1 MLERFL
7 LHPRALFKVPAF
19 EWLIVSDRFSPPPT
33 ALGVS
38 RTAVI
43 AGGVVL
49 FHVAALWALQT
60 GLLRRAAEVV
70 IPVEILS
77 ELIEPPKPAEPPP
90 PPPPPPPEKRPVTKT
105 PPRPQA
111 IREPKPTPA
120 PNAPTGSVEPPP
132 PPAPIQAPPA
142 PPAPPPATPA
152 PALVELTQGQT
163 RYIKEPHP
171 AYPAMSK
178 RLGETGTVVIAVYY
192 TSGGM
197 PKRAEIFKSSGY
209 DRLDQAARD
218 AAMSSQ
224 ITPINHPG
232 ANEAT
237 VYLFKAPINFT
248 LSQ

>member
-1 MLERFL
+1 M
-7 LHPRALFKVPAF
+7 
-19 EWLIVSDRFSPPPT
+19 
-33 ALGVS
+33 
-38 RTAVI
+38 
-43 AGGVVL
+43 L
-49 FHVAALWALQT
+49 FHVAALWALQS

-77 ELIEPPKPAEPPP
+77 EFIEPPKPAEPPP
-90 PPPPPPPEKRPVTKT
+90 PPPEPPKREVTKAPP

-111 IREPKPTPA
+111 IREPKPRPA

-132 PPAPIQAPPA
+132 PPAPIAPPAPPEPPAPPAAPPA
-142 PPAPPPATPA
+142 PPAPK
-152 PALVELTQGQT
+152 LVEISQGQT
-163 RYIKEPHP
+163 QYIREPRP

-178 RLGETGTVVIAVYY
+178 RLGETGTVVVAVYFN
-192 TSGGM
+192 SAGI

-209 DRLDQAARD
+209 ERLDQAARE

-224 ITPINHPG
+224 VTPIRQPG

-237 VYLFKAPINFT
+237 VYLLKAPFNFT